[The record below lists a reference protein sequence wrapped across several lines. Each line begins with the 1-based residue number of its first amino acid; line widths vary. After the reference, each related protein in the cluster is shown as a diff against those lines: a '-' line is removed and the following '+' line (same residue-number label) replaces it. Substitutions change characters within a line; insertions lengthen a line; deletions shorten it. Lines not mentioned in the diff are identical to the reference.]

1 MFEDVGSCL
10 VSNIDR
16 FHIAAARVGT
26 WEGKVFGVFNVQR
39 PSYLPEQSA
48 RKRRTRDSRPM
59 GGHMGRA
66 LSCTPADSPQ
76 ALADKRSEGA
86 GEKL

>member
-59 GGHMGRA
+59 GGA
-66 LSCTPADSPQ
+66 Y
-76 ALADKRSEGA
+76 GA
-86 GEKL
+86 GIKLYPR